1 MVTSGGQE
9 AQDKRTSCFPAL
21 WVDRSESHFKRL
33 LRRFHGAQCVTR
45 CGGSLSVHNSL
56 SPGSQSPDTQACL
69 HLCVPLRQAPILKA
83 TCKEKAGPSFN
94 PGPSSSYGV
103 LGTSANPPLG

>member
-1 MVTSGGQE
+1 MVTSGEQE

-45 CGGSLSVHNSL
+45 CSGCLSVHNSL
-56 SPGSQSPDTQACL
+56 PRMTVPRHTSLSP
-69 HLCVPLRQAPILKA
+69 PLRSLK
-83 TCKEKAGPSFN
+83 TGSN
-94 PGPSSSYGV
+94 P
-103 LGTSANPPLG
+103 